1 MKNAQFGE
9 SKMQV
14 TQEAQSTLFGQ
25 TLSSVEQIDALASG
39 INTSEA
45 RQIEFRDLLKKYQDD
60 KSMGVPV
67 GIGYYILGQ
76 YRQAIEKLSATKDC
90 AQKCVYLGRALRQ
103 SRRYDEAVEAFDAAL
118 KQKADAQKMT
128 LEKVE
133 ALALAG
139 KFDEAKKQLKTL
151 ANFDGVSPD
160 YHYEQAR
167 VMELQG
173 LYGDAAKEYRK
184 ALTLQAKHSASTFR
198 LAFLSDVLGNEE
210 DAIDLYEQIT
220 SESPVYIS
228 SLMNLA
234 VLYEDGGE
242 YELAGRCVQTVL
254 NSYPN
259 NGRAILFK
267 KDIESAKTMVYDD
280 ERERKMDRR
289 NKLLETPI
297 TDFELSVRSRN
308 CLRKMNIR
316 TLGDLL
322 RISETELLAYKNF
335 GETSLREIRA
345 ILESKNL
352 RLGMALEEKGETFE
366 QAAQPARDNM
376 SDVLNKG
383 VDDLALSVRARKCLE
398 RLNVATVGEL
408 ISKTEAELLGCKNF
422 GVTSLNE
429 IKGKLTDLGLSLRK
443 LD

>member
-1 MKNAQFGE
+1 
-9 SKMQV
+9 MQV
-14 TQEAQSTLFGQ
+14 TQEAQTTLFGQ
-25 TLSSVEQIDALASG
+25 TLPSLEQIEAFAAT

-45 RQIEFRDLLKKYQDD
+45 KKMELKAVVDQHIGEKAQ
-60 KSMGVPV
+60 SLAT
-67 GIGYYILGQ
+67 GIGLYILGNFKE
-76 YRQAIEKLSATKDC
+76 AAEKLSSGKEC
-90 AQKCVYLGRALRQ
+90 LQKSIYLGRALRRC
-103 SRRYDEAVEAFDAAL
+103 RRYEESAAAFDAAL
-118 KQKADAQKMT
+118 KQKGDAQKTT
-128 LEKVE
+128 LEKV
-133 ALALAG
+133 ATLAQAG
-139 KFDEAKKQLKTL
+139 KFDEAKKLLKTL
-151 ANFDGVSPD
+151 ANFDNVSAE
-160 YHYEQAR
+160 YHYQHGRLLEAQC
-167 VMELQG
+167 
-173 LYGDAAKEYRK
+173 LYEKAAAQYKNSLNLEPKYHP
-184 ALTLQAKHSASTFR
+184 ALFR
-198 LAFLSDVLGNEE
+198 LAYLSDVLGNEE
-210 DAIDLYEQIT
+210 EAIEYYKQIT
-220 SESPVYIS
+220 AESPAYVS
-228 SLMNLA
+228 ALMNLA
-234 VLYEDGGE
+234 ILYEDAADYGK
-242 YELAGRCVQTVL
+242 AGVCVQTVL

-259 NGRAILFK
+259 HGRALLFK

-280 ERERKMDRR
+280 EKEKKMDRR

-308 CLRKMNIR
+308 CLRKMNIK

-352 RLGMALEEKGETFE
+352 RLGMATEEKGDSFE
-366 QAAQPARDNM
+366 QVAVPARDNL
-376 SDVLNKG
+376 SDILNKG

-398 RLNVATVGEL
+398 RLSVATIGEL